1 MADRE
6 DAQRGFLIT
15 GQSFYLLPTADSG
28 ISQLPALFADLR
40 AVTARRGRGPE
51 LSSLINEMEATQVE
65 WVEKAARPEVDAR
78 RELDAYLESSASVA
92 ALIQAGTG
100 KAVMDTIRVA
110 LTEFV
115 EIEEGLALGHY
126 ESATAA
132 ESTTRRVAFALLG
145 LALGAGILIAF
156 HTRRAIAV
164 PLASLV
170 DAAKAVGTGDLGVVT
185 AVQAEDEVGEVAEAF
200 NTMVSNLSTAAGA
213 RVALES
219 QLLQAQKLESIGH
232 MAAGI
237 EHELNTPI
245 QYVGD
250 NTRFLQE
257 SFGTLMPLLQECS
270 TADAATI
277 RAALEKADVEF
288 LVEEI
293 PRAFAQSL
301 NGLDRVTHIVQ
312 SIKEFSHPGAVG
324 MSDVDINHTLER
336 TITVA
341 TNEWKYVAEMKTD
354 FDPELPAVPCRADQ
368 ISQVFL
374 NLIINAV
381 HAIRDVVG
389 ETPVTRGII
398 TISTRRVG
406 GQVEI
411 RVQDTGTGIPEAIR
425 GQIFDPF
432 FTTKAVGQGTGQ
444 GLAITHGVIV
454 GKHGGT
460 IDCETEEGTGTT
472 FVIRLPLER
481 ARRAA

>member
-1 MADRE
+1 MAVAVVLGSIIAVVTSR
-6 DAQRGFLIT
+6 A
-15 GQSFYLLPTADSG
+15 
-28 ISQLPALFADLR
+28 ISRPIATL
-40 AVTARRGRGPE
+40 V
-51 LSSLINEMEATQVE
+51 EATE
-65 WVEKAARPEVDAR
+65 
-78 RELDAYLESSASVA
+78 
-92 ALIQAGTG
+92 
-100 KAVMDTIRVA
+100 
-110 LTEFV
+110 
-115 EIEEGLALGHY
+115 
-126 ESATAA
+126 
-132 ESTTRRVAFALLG
+132 
-145 LALGAGILIAF
+145 
-156 HTRRAIAV
+156 
-164 PLASLV
+164 
-170 DAAKAVGTGDLGVVT
+170 AVGTGDLGT
-185 AVQAEDEVGEVAEAF
+185 QIQTDASDEIGDLTRAF
-200 NTMVSNLSTAAGA
+200 NVMVARLADASTK
-213 RVALES
+213 RDQLES

-237 EHELNTPI
+237 EHEFNTPI

-257 SFGTLMPLLQECS
+257 SFGTLMPLLQEGS

-312 SIKEFSHPGAVG
+312 SIKEFSHPGTVG
-324 MSDVDINHTLER
+324 MSDVDINHALES
-336 TITVA
+336 TITVT

-354 FDPELPAVPCRADQ
+354 LDPELPLVPCLADQ
-368 ISQVFL
+368 VSQVFL

-389 ETPVTRGII
+389 ETPVTRGTI
-398 TISTRRVG
+398 TISTRRAG

-481 ARRAA
+481 AQRAA